1 MFTVNSETGSYPAYC
16 MEPHKSSPSGPATVS
31 ILDNDTIK
39 ALLLCAYEGPYPM
52 LSPDA
57 LVELG
62 VPLEEA
68 KKSIYC
74 ITHGEHFE
82 KVTRKLDRAQ
92 KETLVKNVIKS
103 AGIPVLK
110 R

>member
-1 MFTVNSETGSYPAYC
+1 
-16 MEPHKSSPSGPATVS
+16 
-31 ILDNDTIK
+31 
-39 ALLLCAYEGPYPM
+39 M
-52 LSPDA
+52 LGK
-57 LVELG
+57 EL
-62 VPLEEA
+62 
-68 KKSIYC
+68 Y
-74 ITHGEHFE
+74 GEHFE